1 MGVIITIDEMIDRTA
16 DLPVIPAVALRIMHE
31 ADSNTTSASQIAM
44 LLARDPALASRVLRL
59 ANSAYYGLSGQVFGL
74 KEAVVVLG
82 LRCVKNLALV
92 AASYPW
98 LSKPLHGYGLEPKDL
113 WMHSHGTA
121 VAAMLVAQRSGRLRD
136 DEAFTA
142 GLLHDIG
149 KLAMNVWL
157 ERKTE
162 ALIQLSSLNGWSFV
176 ECERTVLGYD
186 HGQVG
191 GRLAER
197 WNLPLSVIDSARY
210 HHEPDARPDP
220 SLIVDAVH
228 LGDYLASVLGFG
240 LGADG
245 LQYALQPNTLVRL
258 GLHPQDIDR
267 IADDLERERRLQA
280 ESFEE
285 IVA

>member
-1 MGVIITIDEMIDRTA
+1 
-16 DLPVIPAVALRIMHE
+16 
-31 ADSNTTSASQIAM
+31 
-44 LLARDPALASRVLRL
+44 
-59 ANSAYYGLSGQVFGL
+59 
-74 KEAVVVLG
+74 
-82 LRCVKNLALV
+82 
-92 AASYPW
+92 
-98 LSKPLHGYGLEPKDL
+98 
-113 WMHSHGTA
+113 MHSHGTA

-162 ALIQLSSLNGWSFV
+162 ALIQLSTLNGWSFV

-186 HGQVG
+186 PGQVG

-210 HHEPDARPDP
+210 HHEPDERPDP
-220 SLIVDAVH
+220 SLVVDAVH